1 MIHDN
6 CSSLELVSA
15 HKIIYIITKLEI
27 RSYLCLSN
35 NLFYTAI
42 SVTFNV
48 PENVKWI
55 KVNAIQNGYYRVVY
69 NDDNWASLIEELS
82 NNPTRFSS
90 EVSPLE
96 SCKSN

>member
-1 MIHDN
+1 M
-6 CSSLELVSA
+6 
-15 HKIIYIITKLEI
+15 
-27 RSYLCLSN
+27 SN
-35 NLFYTAI
+35 HPF

-82 NNPTRFSS
+82 NNPNRFSS
-90 EVSPLE
+90 EVCIDILE
-96 SCKSN
+96 MGIQI